1 MGTYWRTWNKPVSN
15 YFRRH
20 VFSPLMGRGWP
31 YNFAAI
37 VVFTI
42 SALLHEL
49 AVGVPTHN
57 IIGKFN
63 KPPVP
68 PYATFISC

>member
-1 MGTYWRTWNKPVSN
+1 MSS

-20 VFSPLMGRGWP
+20 VFSPLMGRGYS
-31 YNFAAI
+31 YNLAAF

-49 AVGVPTHN
+49 AVGIPTHN
-57 IIGKFN
+57 IIGK
-63 KPPVP
+63 
-68 PYATFISC
+68 

>member
-1 MGTYWRTWNKPVSN
+1 MTS

-20 VFSPLMGRGWP
+20 VFQPLMGRGWP

-42 SALLHEL
+42 SAFLHEL
-49 AVGVPTHN
+49 AVGIPTHN
-57 IIGKFN
+57 IIGQSKTTTLVF
-63 KPPVP
+63 PASFFVF
-68 PYATFISC
+68 YCLIQSFGC